1 MIEEFKKLK
10 IKGGIFQEETTLDLF
25 IGNNK
30 DKIIYPNV
38 SIIYG
43 KNGTGKTT
51 IADAFRNITGVDKKR
66 IEISEFIDKDN
77 KKVEPDEEEKKLIY
91 VFNEE
96 FIEENIK
103 IESEG
108 LNTIMIMGEEKNI
121 DDEIKKL
128 EPNYNKC
135 IELLEEQKKE
145 KDKYEDVKNKISPKY
160 YIEEMKKELKGDG
173 KWAGRDSKISGY
185 KTNASVKDET
195 YQKIIKIKPEKDE
208 GQRRNE
214 YYEEIK
220 KLEEAKQGKKKIE
233 NKIVLDDINYEEKEK
248 HIIELLKK
256 VIEQPNLSEREK
268 RIFKLLEEENGN
280 YRLNEIKE
288 YFSKSEE
295 NICPYCFRNIDKE
308 YKSKLVM
315 SIEKI
320 LTKEVDRHKKELE
333 SQKLNKIEIDL
344 VDFKEID
351 ENLVKSCEKEIEE
364 LNFNIDKV
372 NKMIQQKI
380 DNAYNQIVIHDL
392 NINSKYKE
400 CRRLLYSLEKA
411 REEFNKKVDDIK
423 SIQKELK
430 EINNEIAYYEIISSY
445 NKYCEQNE
453 KYENEKKKHENLKKE
468 EEKIRKEIEK
478 LKQKKENTIIAMEE
492 INSDLEY
499 IFYSNE
505 RLKIK
510 NEGNK
515 YILYSNNKKVNPK
528 NVSTGEKNAI
538 GLCYYFNYIME
549 NKEKKEAYASRYL
562 LVIDDPISSFDMEN
576 QIGMLSYLKYKL
588 SQYIKGNEESKVLIL
603 THDIQSFYN
612 LNKIIVEIYEC
623 INKEKKSEKKK
634 SGYINLLK
642 LSDKKVSSINKREK
656 INEYTALLK
665 KVFDYGKE
673 INDEDSYSIGNIMRK
688 VVEAFSTFIY
698 KKGINQILNEQEIMK
713 VLDDGEQK
721 YYQNIIF
728 KIMFNME
735 SHMEEKVKMVKF
747 SDYIS
752 DEEKQRTAKDI
763 ICLLYKLNPIHIKEH
778 LKDEEEKDVE
788 KIIKEW
794 EYKKR

>member
-25 IGNNK
+25 IKN
-30 DKIIYPNV
+30 DKYPNV

-43 KNGTGKTT
+43 KNGSGKTT
-51 IADAFRNITGVDKKR
+51 IADAFRNITGVYKRR
-66 IEISEFIDKDN
+66 IEISEFLDKDN
-77 KKVEPDEEEKKLIY
+77 KKVELDEEEKNLIY

-103 IESEG
+103 IQAEG
-108 LNTIMIMGEEKNI
+108 LNTIMIMGEEKDI
-121 DDEIKKL
+121 DDKIKEL

-135 IELLEEQKKE
+135 CKLLEEQKKE
-145 KDKYEDVKNKISPKY
+145 INKYENEKDIISPKY
-160 YIEEMKKELKGDG
+160 YIEEMKIKLRGDG
-173 KWAGRDSKISGY
+173 NWAERQSKIFGN
-185 KTNASVKDET
+185 KTNAGVNNQT
-195 YQKIIKIKPEKDE
+195 YQKIIKIKPEKDKE
-208 GQRRNE
+208 QIHNE
-214 YYEEIK
+214 YYEGMK
-220 KLEEAKQGKKKIE
+220 RLDEAKQGKKKIE
-233 NKIVLDDINYEEKEK
+233 KKIVLDDINYEEKEK

-256 VIEQPNLSEREK
+256 VIEEPNLSEREK

-308 YKSKLVM
+308 YKSNLVM

-320 LTKEVDRHKKELE
+320 LTKEVDRHKEELE

-351 ENLVKSCEKEIEE
+351 ENLVKSCEKEIDE
-364 LNFNIDKV
+364 LNSNIDEV
-372 NKMIQQKI
+372 NKMIQQKV
-380 DNAYNQIVIHDL
+380 DNAYNQIVIDDL
-392 NINSKYKE
+392 NIDSKYKE
-400 CRRLLYSLEKA
+400 CRRLLLALEKA
-411 REEFNKKVDDIK
+411 REEFNKEVVYKK
-423 SIQKELK
+423 PIQIELEK
-430 EINNEIAYYEIISSY
+430 INNGIAYYEIIGLY
-445 NKYCEQNE
+445 KKYCEQN
-453 KYENEKKKHENLKKE
+453 KRYENEKKKYESLTKE
-468 EEKIRKEIEK
+468 EEKIKKEIET

-505 RLKIK
+505 RLQIK
-510 NEGNK
+510 NEENK
-515 YILYSNNKKVNPK
+515 YILYSNNKKVNPV
-528 NVSTGEKNAI
+528 NVSMGERNAI

-549 NKEKKEAYASRYL
+549 NKEKNKAYDSRYL
-562 LVIDDPISSFDMEN
+562 LVVDDPISSFDMEN

-588 SQYIKGNEESKVLIL
+588 SQYIKGNKESKVLIL

-612 LNKIIVEIYEC
+612 LNKIIEEIYEC
-623 INKEKKSEKKK
+623 LGVKKREC
-634 SGYINLLK
+634 INLLK
-642 LSDKKVSSINKREK
+642 LSNREVSTIEGEK
-656 INEYTALLK
+656 INEYTTLLK
-665 KVFDYGKE
+665 KVFNYSKK
-673 INDEDSYSIGNIMRK
+673 INEEDSYSIGNIMRK

-698 KKGINQILNEQEIMK
+698 KKGINKILYDQEIMK

-735 SHMEEKVKMVKF
+735 SHMEEKVKRVKF

-752 DEEKQRTAKDI
+752 DDEKQRTAKDI

-778 LKDEEEKDVE
+778 LRGEGDLE

>member
-195 YQKIIKIKPEKDE
+195 YQKIIKMKPEKDE

-256 VIEQPNLSEREK
+256 
-268 RIFKLLEEENGN
+268 
-280 YRLNEIKE
+280 
-288 YFSKSEE
+288 
-295 NICPYCFRNIDKE
+295 
-308 YKSKLVM
+308 
-315 SIEKI
+315 
-320 LTKEVDRHKKELE
+320 
-333 SQKLNKIEIDL
+333 
-344 VDFKEID
+344 
-351 ENLVKSCEKEIEE
+351 
-364 LNFNIDKV
+364 
-372 NKMIQQKI
+372 
-380 DNAYNQIVIHDL
+380 
-392 NINSKYKE
+392 
-400 CRRLLYSLEKA
+400 
-411 REEFNKKVDDIK
+411 
-423 SIQKELK
+423 
-430 EINNEIAYYEIISSY
+430 
-445 NKYCEQNE
+445 
-453 KYENEKKKHENLKKE
+453 
-468 EEKIRKEIEK
+468 
-478 LKQKKENTIIAMEE
+478 
-492 INSDLEY
+492 
-499 IFYSNE
+499 
-505 RLKIK
+505 
-510 NEGNK
+510 
-515 YILYSNNKKVNPK
+515 
-528 NVSTGEKNAI
+528 
-538 GLCYYFNYIME
+538 
-549 NKEKKEAYASRYL
+549 
-562 LVIDDPISSFDMEN
+562 
-576 QIGMLSYLKYKL
+576 
-588 SQYIKGNEESKVLIL
+588 
-603 THDIQSFYN
+603 
-612 LNKIIVEIYEC
+612 
-623 INKEKKSEKKK
+623 
-634 SGYINLLK
+634 
-642 LSDKKVSSINKREK
+642 
-656 INEYTALLK
+656 
-665 KVFDYGKE
+665 
-673 INDEDSYSIGNIMRK
+673 
-688 VVEAFSTFIY
+688 
-698 KKGINQILNEQEIMK
+698 
-713 VLDDGEQK
+713 
-721 YYQNIIF
+721 
-728 KIMFNME
+728 
-735 SHMEEKVKMVKF
+735 
-747 SDYIS
+747 
-752 DEEKQRTAKDI
+752 
-763 ICLLYKLNPIHIKEH
+763 
-778 LKDEEEKDVE
+778 
-788 KIIKEW
+788 
-794 EYKKR
+794 

>member
-1 MIEEFKKLK
+1 M
-10 IKGGIFQEETTLDLF
+10 
-25 IGNNK
+25 
-30 DKIIYPNV
+30 
-38 SIIYG
+38 
-43 KNGTGKTT
+43 
-51 IADAFRNITGVDKKR
+51 
-66 IEISEFIDKDN
+66 
-77 KKVEPDEEEKKLIY
+77 
-91 VFNEE
+91 
-96 FIEENIK
+96 
-103 IESEG
+103 
-108 LNTIMIMGEEKNI
+108 
-121 DDEIKKL
+121 
-128 EPNYNKC
+128 
-135 IELLEEQKKE
+135 
-145 KDKYEDVKNKISPKY
+145 
-160 YIEEMKKELKGDG
+160 
-173 KWAGRDSKISGY
+173 
-185 KTNASVKDET
+185 
-195 YQKIIKIKPEKDE
+195 
-208 GQRRNE
+208 
-214 YYEEIK
+214 
-220 KLEEAKQGKKKIE
+220 
-233 NKIVLDDINYEEKEK
+233 
-248 HIIELLKK
+248 
-256 VIEQPNLSEREK
+256 
-268 RIFKLLEEENGN
+268 
-280 YRLNEIKE
+280 
-288 YFSKSEE
+288 
-295 NICPYCFRNIDKE
+295 
-308 YKSKLVM
+308 
-315 SIEKI
+315 
-320 LTKEVDRHKKELE
+320 
-333 SQKLNKIEIDL
+333 
-344 VDFKEID
+344 
-351 ENLVKSCEKEIEE
+351 
-364 LNFNIDKV
+364 
-372 NKMIQQKI
+372 
-380 DNAYNQIVIHDL
+380 
-392 NINSKYKE
+392 
-400 CRRLLYSLEKA
+400 
-411 REEFNKKVDDIK
+411 
-423 SIQKELK
+423 
-430 EINNEIAYYEIISSY
+430 
-445 NKYCEQNE
+445 
-453 KYENEKKKHENLKKE
+453 
-468 EEKIRKEIEK
+468 
-478 LKQKKENTIIAMEE
+478 KQKKENTIIAMEE